1 MRRYYFLTKEDIYES
16 LNRLRDSF
24 LAAKNGSEVEEIINA
39 ILTADEKL
47 RIGRR
52 IIIAGFIKSGMTV
65 EEIVRM
71 LKVGNNTVMSVAKSL
86 EINEQG
92 FNLLEQRRKK
102 VEKEYQNRKYK
113 SVGGS
118 TKIFKSKIYTG
129 FKRKDVKR

>member
-1 MRRYYFLTKEDIYES
+1 MRRYHFLTKEDVYES
-16 LNRLRDSF
+16 LNRLRDAF
-24 LAAKNGSEVEEIINA
+24 LAAKNGSEVENIINA

-52 IIIAGFIKSGMTV
+52 IIIAGLIKSGMTV
-65 EEIVRM
+65 EEIVRL
-71 LKVGNNTVMSVAKSL
+71 LKVGNNTVMSVVRSI

-92 FNLLEQRRKK
+92 FELLEQRRKR
-102 VEKEYQNRKYK
+102 VEKEYQDRKYK

-129 FKRKDVKR
+129 YKRKDVKR